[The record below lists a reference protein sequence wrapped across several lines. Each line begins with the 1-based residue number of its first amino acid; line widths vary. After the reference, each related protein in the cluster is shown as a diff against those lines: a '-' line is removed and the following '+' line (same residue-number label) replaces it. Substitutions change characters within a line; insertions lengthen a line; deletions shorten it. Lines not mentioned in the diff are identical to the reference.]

1 MVVIYDRT
9 SPEGRELIAPLS
21 RLLCLPASSTFEH
34 LQPSCA
40 EETVHATDTFSSH
53 QIYRLPCDHQC
64 VVNPGHGAAMADTL
78 HRFEVRD
85 CHLMNEALAKWSLT
99 IEKEDDEN
107 VQKSNWGG

>member
-1 MVVIYDRT
+1 MNSTQPELSVGMSYSYRNKHKCVTNSLSVAAVLGERNAMVVIYD
-9 SPEGRELIAPLS
+9 
-21 RLLCLPASSTFEH
+21 
-34 LQPSCA
+34 
-40 EETVHATDTFSSH
+40 
-53 QIYRLPCDHQC
+53 
-64 VVNPGHGAAMADTL
+64 PGHGAAMADTL